1 MMECKRQWNVKVME
15 FVGLAKV
22 FFKGRLCFALEA
34 QIFLVISCYRAKVF
48 MT

>member
-1 MMECKRQWNVKVME
+1 MME

-22 FFKGRLCFALEA
+22 FVKGRLRFALEA
-34 QIFLVISCYRAKVF
+34 QIFLVISYYRAKVF

>member
-1 MMECKRQWNVKVME
+1 MMG

-22 FFKGRLCFALEA
+22 FFKGRLCFASEA
-34 QIFLVISCYRAKVF
+34 RIFWVISCHRAKVV